1 MLLRLLPEQIPQYWD
16 EIKEGILRT
25 IPVGIPDRAAKI
37 LNKLLLG
44 TAQCWLSYHRGGNE
58 TRDGVVMDAVI
69 ITVIVEDQV
78 HDVLNLDIYALWSI
92 DTTRRS
98 SWIEGIEALKK
109 YARKKGC
116 SRIIGR
122 SNVES
127 ILEFVRKAGGQA
139 EYTLI
144 AFDV

>member
-1 MLLRLLPEQIPQYWD
+1 MLLKLLPEQIPSYWD
-16 EIKEGILRT
+16 EIKEGMLKT

-44 TAQCWLSYHRGGNE
+44 TAQCWLSYHRGS
-58 TRDGVVMDAVI
+58 DGAIIDAVI

-78 HDVLNLDIYALWSI
+78 HDTRNLDIYALWSTSI
-92 DTTRRS
+92 TKRS

-116 SRIIGR
+116 TRIIGR
-122 SNVES
+122 SNVDS
-127 ILEFVRKAGGQA
+127 VLEFVRRAGGQA

-144 AFDV
+144 TFDV

>member
-1 MLLRLLPEQIPQYWD
+1 MLIKLLPEQIPTYWD
-16 EIKEGILRT
+16 EIKEGMLRT
-25 IPVGIPDRAAKI
+25 IPTGVPDRASKI

-44 TAQCWLSYHRGGNE
+44 SAQCWLSYHRSDSGE
-58 TRDGVVMDAVI
+58 PEIDGVI

-78 HDVLNLDIYALWSI
+78 HDMLNLDIYALWSI
-92 DTTRRS
+92 GKTTQE

-116 SRIIGR
+116 SRVIGR
-122 SNVES
+122 SNVNS
-127 ILEFVRKAGGQA
+127 ILEFVRRAGGQA